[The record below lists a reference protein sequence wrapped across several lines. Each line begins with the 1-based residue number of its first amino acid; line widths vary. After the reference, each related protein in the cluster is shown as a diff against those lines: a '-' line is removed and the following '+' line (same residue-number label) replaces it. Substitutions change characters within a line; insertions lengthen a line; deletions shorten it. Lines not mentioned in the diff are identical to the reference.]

1 MGIQYEYFIPRTDA
15 ELALWAANLHLKIPT
30 VGLMA
35 GLPSADITE
44 VGDASQALVD
54 AVNKCETRKMEQQ
67 EAVEAKELCKN
78 TNSAIL
84 QAIIGRLKRM
94 PLYTSNMGRELGI
107 VGSNL
112 RLMPD
117 EVKPVIRLSVTNDG
131 VKIAFNKKG
140 MLAVALYTRI
150 KGTTGWTFLSM
161 EEKSP
166 YVDTRATATAGV
178 PEIREYRAQCRT
190 ATREVGISSSIEEM
204 VYGG

>member
-1 MGIQYEYFIPRTDA
+1 MNIQYEYFIPRTDA

-30 VGLMA
+30 VALMA

-44 VGDASQALVD
+44 VGDASQALLE
-54 AVNKCETRKMEQQ
+54 AVNKCETKKMEQQ
-67 EAVEAKELCKN
+67 EAVEAKELCKE
-78 TNSAIL
+78 TNLAIL

-107 VGSNL
+107 IGSSF
-112 RLMPD
+112 RLMQD
-117 EVKPVIRLSVTNDG
+117 EVKPVIKLSVTNSG
-131 VKIAFNKKG
+131 VKIGFNKKG
-140 MLAVALYTRI
+140 MPAIALYTRI
-150 KGTTGWTFLSM
+150 KGTGNWELLSI

-178 PEIREYRAQCRT
+178 PDIREYRAQCRT
-190 ATREVGISSSIEEM
+190 ATREVGISSSIEEI